1 MHTHLLTSGCSFS
14 ETVNFMSTPY
24 GVVDESHFNGDV
36 KAEFQKV
43 LNQDHKKRYI
53 HCGSWVPFLAIEL
66 DIPLNRTTNYAMGSQ
81 GNQMIAR
88 GIVHGVEELL
98 SNGVPTKDIL
108 VGAQWSGIS
117 RGCVYSS
124 DADPEYET
132 NNLKGWMSNP
142 VQLFTEQNSLMGWKI
157 FNQHWI
163 TEGDHTD
170 SNDYYKVFNELS
182 TFAIETAER
191 IHWVQEYLN
200 GKGIDY
206 FFTNMSQESSIFA
219 EDVENIT
226 DNHVRK
232 TIDLVDRSKFIS
244 VHEGIANWQTLYFKE
259 PSWIGAH
266 PSTYSSYMYV
276 KDQILPYLA
285 NNHLIH
291 A

>member
-14 ETVNFMSTPY
+14 ETVYFMNTPY
-24 GVVDESHFNGDV
+24 GLVDQSHFNGEV
-36 KAEFQKV
+36 KAELQKV
-43 LNQDHKKRYI
+43 LDHGPDQKERYI
-53 HCGSWVPFLAIEL
+53 RCGSWVPFLAIEL
-66 DIPLNRTTNYAMGSQ
+66 DIPLDRTTNYAMGSQ

-124 DADPEYET
+124 DADPEYE

-157 FNQHWI
+157 FNQHW
-163 TEGDHTD
+163 DHTD

-200 GKGIDY
+200 SKGIDY
-206 FFTNMSQESSIFA
+206 FFTNMSQTASIFGS
-219 EDVENIT
+219 DVDNIS

-232 TIDLVDRSKFIS
+232 TIELVDRSKFIS
-244 VHEGIANWQTLYFKE
+244 DRQGIAEWQALYLEE
-259 PSWIGAH
+259 PSMIDKH
-266 PSTYSSYMYV
+266 PTPYSSYMYV

-285 NNHLIH
+285 NNNLIH
-291 A
+291 T